1 MKFWWSLASE
11 VEERNTPRL
20 CRSRKR
26 FLAPG
31 PAVTALIAGRD
42 KQANHPTSSG
52 KSTVTS
58 KTRWNRFE
66 NMWNLDDSGFQDAVC
81 PVFCCPHGWAIGP
94 KRSRDGMASDDDKVT
109 FQLISSIYR
118 NKHELTNGIRSE
130 ITVWHSMTMYDPH
143 SQLVFNRFKVYN
155 HVAASHIFAVQYC
168 RPILKRNLQGVHEGA
183 RM

>member
-58 KTRWNRFE
+58 KTMWNRFE

-94 KRSRDGMASDDDKVT
+94 KRSRDGMASGDDKVT
-109 FQLISSIYR
+109 FSADFVNLSQQAR
-118 NKHELTNGIRSE
+118 THQWDTF
-130 ITVWHSMTMYDPH
+130 SMTMYDPH

-155 HVAASHIFAVQYC
+155 HVTASHIFAVQYC